1 MFCTLDSRSS
11 ADYGKVAS
19 DESSGA
25 ELTQKRGGGG
35 MAGSFGGGKTAD
47 IRDHASSPLMLDFWK
62 FIFVYLKYKFWR
74 GK

>member
-1 MFCTLDSRSS
+1 MFWTLDSRSS

-19 DESSGA
+19 DVSSGA

-47 IRDHASSPLMLDFWK
+47 IRDHASSPLMLEFCI
-62 FIFVYLKYKFWR
+62 FIWYTYPVLILR